1 MRPRNRF
8 KLRVF
13 GEKRADN
20 VLVFPLQDGTGR
32 VDERAALLYILCTVC
47 KDSRLNLRQS
57 PDFVRILEPDFGFL
71 ADNAQS
77 RAGHVAQHNVRAVLP
92 FLAADRCVLQLG
104 ADIRQSEAGCAVADA
119 LQLVLVNIA
128 RGDAAFPLHFFS
140 HGKALAAG
148 RRAAV
153 EHGAARF
160 RVSDRRREC
169 ARRILHGH
177 AALDKRRKR
186 GCVSAAAQQDFR
198 ECLVRLHGQSGSFQ
212 LCLSLGRRA
221 FHRVHAH
228 RNRRVRVIRLT
239 DFLRQLLA
247 VLLGKQTH
255 EPLRVAVLQRVV
267 AFLIRAVQARQRAV
281 LRRICGIS
289 QHRIGKGDRAVI
301 CVAVVLDQRDRLGNR
316 RMRGNLIH
324 QDELIQTHP
333 QARQH
338 TRRDL
343 FQPHAREVP
352 QVPVQ

>member
-1 MRPRNRF
+1 M
-8 KLRVF
+8 
-13 GEKRADN
+13 
-20 VLVFPLQDGTGR
+20 
-32 VDERAALLYILCTVC
+32 
-47 KDSRLNLRQS
+47 
-57 PDFVRILEPDFGFL
+57 
-71 ADNAQS
+71 
-77 RAGHVAQHNVRAVLP
+77 
-92 FLAADRCVLQLG
+92 
-104 ADIRQSEAGCAVADA
+104 
-119 LQLVLVNIA
+119 LVNVA
-128 RGDAAFPLHFFS
+128 RGDTALALHFFS

-153 EHGAARF
+153 EHGVARF

-169 ARRILHGH
+169 ACRVLHGH
-177 AALDKRRKR
+177 AALDKRRKC

-198 ECLVRLHGQSGSFQ
+198 ERLVRLNGQSGGLEFRF
-212 LCLSLGRRA
+212 CLLRRIL
-221 FHRVHAH
+221 HRVHAH

-247 VLLGKQTH
+247 VLLGKQAH
-255 EPLRVAVLQRVV
+255 EPLRMAVLQRVV

-281 LRRICGIS
+281 LGRICRIS

-338 TRRDL
+338 ARRDL

-352 QVPVQ
+352 QIPVE